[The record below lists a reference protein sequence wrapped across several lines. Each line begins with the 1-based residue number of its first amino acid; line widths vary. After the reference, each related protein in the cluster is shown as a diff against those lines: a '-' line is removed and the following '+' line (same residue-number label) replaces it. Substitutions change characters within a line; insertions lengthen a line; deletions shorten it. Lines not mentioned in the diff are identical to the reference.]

1 MRKHQVNIL
10 LLEIIKTCAFWQDTT
25 DKFMGDLDSAFLI
38 GSTGVAIENET
49 ALLTVLVTFNR
60 NWVAEFTATVCKNH
74 RE

>member
-10 LLEIIKTCAFWQDTT
+10 LLEIIKTCAFRQDTT
-25 DKFMGDLDSAFLI
+25 DKFMGYFDSAFLI
-38 GSTGVAIENET
+38 GSTGVAKENKA
-49 ALLTVLVTFNR
+49 ALLTVLVAFNR